1 MQQHI
6 SLVWLSL
13 CCSLLW
19 VNVFGCASPRPQS
32 PPSALLSSVTPL
44 TPEKT
49 KVVVLR
55 LENAVKKGK
64 VDKGT
69 AGDRLF
75 GNGIKAQ
82 IVNALE
88 QSGRFTI
95 VTNTGPRKNL
105 RYRRCL

>member
-19 VNVFGCASPRPQS
+19 VNVFGCAPPRPQS
-32 PPSALLSSVTPL
+32 PPSAPLSSVTPP

-64 VDKGT
+64 ADKGT

-75 GNGIKAQ
+75 GNGIEARLLTRSNSQ
-82 IVNALE
+82 GGSL
-88 QSGRFTI
+88 S
-95 VTNTGPRKNL
+95 
-105 RYRRCL
+105 